1 MDVKSN
7 ECCNMFGFGFQKWLG
22 SFLFFFGSG
31 VSREWIWLVELVGSF
46 LLLFFLA
53 DEIQWL
59 ILVILFILSWMILFF
74 LQCNC

>member
-1 MDVKSN
+1 M
-7 ECCNMFGFGFQKWLG
+7 
-22 SFLFFFGSG
+22 
-31 VSREWIWLVELVGSF
+31 ELVGSF

-74 LQCNC
+74 LQCNW